1 MSAHSGLPFLGI
13 GAEASYEDS
22 RVAIVSMPLEW
33 SVSYGRGTARGPA
46 AILEA
51 SAQVELYDEQLGFE
65 PHRVGIWT
73 ADPID
78 AEHGGQADSLERYRK
93 SFQKL
98 LDDDKWIVTL
108 GGEHSLTPVAV
119 EEAASRHEGLTVVQL
134 DAHADLRTTYQGN
147 PHSHA
152 CAMAR
157 CLSFA
162 EVRALGIRS
171 YCQEE
176 ADRIAAGI
184 PGYRIVHAR
193 EIDVAGE
200 RAASLLEGLAD
211 RPVYL
216 TIDLDYFDP
225 SIMPATGTP
234 EPGGGQWWPTLV
246 FLQQLFASAN
256 VVAADVVE
264 LAPLPGLPMAE
275 FTAARLV
282 HKLVGFKFPQ

>member
-1 MSAHSGLPFLGI
+1 M
-13 GAEASYEDS
+13 GAEASYENS
-22 RVAIVSMPLEW
+22 RVAILSMPLEC

-65 PHRVGIWT
+65 PYRTGIWT
-73 ADPID
+73 TDPID
-78 AEHGGQADSLERYRK
+78 AEHGGQLNSLERYRK
-93 SFQKL
+93 AIRKL
-98 LDDDKWIVTL
+98 FDDDKWVVTL

-119 EEAASRHEGLTVVQL
+119 EEVASRHKGLTVVQL
-134 DAHADLRTTYQGN
+134 DAHADLRESYHSN

-152 CAMAR
+152 CAMFR
-157 CLSFA
+157 CLPFA
-162 EVRALGIRS
+162 EVRALGVRS

-184 PGYRIVHAR
+184 PGYRVVHGW
-193 EIDVAGE
+193 EIDAAGE
-200 RAASLLEGLAD
+200 RAASLLEGLAG

-225 SIMPATGTP
+225 CIMPAVGTP
-234 EPGGGQWWPTLV
+234 EPGGGQWWPTLT
-246 FLQQLFASAN
+246 FLQRLFTESE

-282 HKLVGFKFPQ
+282 HKLIGFRFPQLR